1 MAGNL
6 KHETLNMKPETLE
19 PYQKMTL
26 HEHILKS
33 AQPCFLP
40 NKKPCSIISISERD
54 AIAAAL
60 SLHKRHVEIA
70 ALEAG
75 VVPQRYIRNI
85 GSLEIS
91 GQKKLL
97 QAKALLVG
105 AGGLGG
111 TIAQLL
117 ARMGLGFLVIADG
130 DSFTEDNLN
139 RQAFSLEENVGVSKV
154 QAARSQIM
162 KINAATEVETYE
174 GFVTAKELAFLIQ
187 GAQVAIDALDNMPS
201 RFGLEAACKE
211 AKIPLVHGAVAGFSG
226 QVTVIYPEEA
236 GFSSFYGSPTTA
248 PEKGIEVELGNL
260 AGIVSA
266 VASVQVQEAVKIITG
281 IGRPLRNRL
290 LFLDSL
296 TGSVETISLK

>member
-1 MAGNL
+1 
-6 KHETLNMKPETLE
+6 
-19 PYQKMTL
+19 MTL
-26 HEHILKS
+26 HEHIRKS
-33 AQPCFLP
+33 AKPRILP
-40 NKKPCSIISISERD
+40 NNKPCSVISLTDRD

-60 SLHKRHVEIA
+60 GLSKRGVEIA
-70 ALEAG
+70 ALEAE
-75 VVPQRYIRNI
+75 VIPQRYLRNI

-117 ARMGLGFLVIADG
+117 ARMGLGILVIADG

-139 RQAFSLEENVGVSKV
+139 RQAFSFEGNIGMGKV

-162 KINAATEVETYE
+162 KINAATEVEAYE
-174 GFVTAKELAFLIQ
+174 GYVTDKELAFLIE
-187 GAQVAIDALDNMPS
+187 GAEVAVDALDNMSS
-201 RFGLEAACKE
+201 RFSLEKVCKE
-211 AKIPLVHGAVAGFSG
+211 ANVPLVHGAVAGFSG
-226 QVTVIYPEEA
+226 QVTVIYPEDL
-236 GFSSFYGSPTTA
+236 GFRAFYGDPSTV

-266 VASVQVQEAVKIITG
+266 VASFQVQETVKIITG
-281 IGRPLRNRL
+281 VGCPLRNRL

-296 TGSVETISLK
+296 NGSAEIISLR

>member
-1 MAGNL
+1 
-6 KHETLNMKPETLE
+6 
-19 PYQKMTL
+19 MTL
-26 HEHILKS
+26 HDHILKS

-40 NKKPCSIISISERD
+40 NKRPCSIISISERD

-60 SLHKRHVEIA
+60 SLSKRKVEIA

-75 VVPQRYIRNI
+75 VVPQRYLRNI
-85 GSLEIS
+85 GSLEIA

-117 ARMGLGFLVIADG
+117 ARMGLGILVMADG
-130 DSFTEDNLN
+130 DFFTEDNLN
-139 RQAFSLEENVGVSKV
+139 RQAFSLEENIGVSKV
-154 QAARSQIM
+154 RAARSQIM

-174 GFVTAKELAFLIQ
+174 GYVTDKELAFLIQ
-187 GAQVAIDALDNMPS
+187 GAEVAVDALDNMPS
-201 RFGLEAACKE
+201 RFSLEKVCKE
-211 AKIPLVHGAVAGFSG
+211 AKVPLVHGAVAGFSG
-226 QVTVIYPEEA
+226 QVTVIYPEDT
-236 GFSSFYGSPTTA
+236 GFASFYGSPA
-248 PEKGIEVELGNL
+248 VVPEKGIEVELGNL

-266 VASVQVQEAVKIITG
+266 VASVQVQEVVKIITG

-296 TGSVETISLK
+296 TGSVEIISLK

>member
-1 MAGNL
+1 
-6 KHETLNMKPETLE
+6 MKPETLE
-19 PYQKMTL
+19 SLTPRILGRYKKMTL
-26 HEHILKS
+26 HEYILKS

-40 NKKPCSIISISERD
+40 NKRPCSILSISDRD

-60 SLHKRHVEIA
+60 RLAKRNVEIA

-117 ARMGLGFLVIADG
+117 ARMGLGVLVIADG
-130 DSFTEDNLN
+130 DFFTEDNLN

-154 QAARSQIM
+154 QAARSQMM
-162 KINAATEVETYE
+162 KINAATEVEIYE
-174 GFVTAKELAFLIQ
+174 GYVTDKELAFLIQ
-187 GAQVAIDALDNMPS
+187 GAEVAVDALDNMPS
-201 RFGLEAACKE
+201 RFSLEKVCKE
-211 AKIPLVHGAVAGFSG
+211 AKVPLVHGAVAGFSG
-226 QVTVIYPEEA
+226 QVTVIYPEDM
-236 GFSSFYGSPTTA
+236 GFASFYGSPA
-248 PEKGIEVELGNL
+248 AVPEKGIEVELGNL

-266 VASVQVQEAVKIITG
+266 VASVQVQEAVKVITG

-296 TGSVETISLK
+296 MGSVEIISLK